1 VDRVWPP
8 HRGLRLRDVTS
19 WACGTSAL
27 ERRERSGSSASS
39 LVSSICTVASGR
51 RASVFAMSGRRERV
65 YDRIGR
71 GYAIGRRT
79 DARWMAALEDA
90 LGDARTVV
98 NVGAGTGSYESPRR
112 QVVAVEP
119 SATMIAQRPSGA
131 APVVQAVAEDLPI
144 ADASLDAAT
153 AVLTIHHW
161 HDLEAGLAELRR
173 VAGRQVVLTFDPHAL
188 DRLWLVRD
196 YLPEIATVDA
206 QRLPT
211 TDRVVAALGEV
222 EVRPLPVPRDM
233 RDGMLAAFWA
243 RPEAYLDPRV
253 RAGMSIFA
261 LMDPAVV
268 DAAMGRLRADLD
280 DGTWACRNAELADLE
295 ALDAGYQLLVAGR

>member
-1 VDRVWPP
+1 M
-8 HRGLRLRDVTS
+8 
-19 WACGTSAL
+19 
-27 ERRERSGSSASS
+27 
-39 LVSSICTVASGR
+39 GR
-51 RASVFAMSGRRERV
+51 RAGRV

-71 GYAIGRRT
+71 GYAVGRRT
-79 DARWMAALEDA
+79 DARWMGALEDA

-98 NVGAGTGSYESPRR
+98 NVGAGSGSYESPHR

-119 SATMIAQRPSGA
+119 SATMIAQRPAGA
-131 APVVQAVAEDLPI
+131 APVVQAVAEDLPL
-144 ADASLDAAT
+144 ADASFDAAT

-161 HDLEAGLAELRR
+161 QDLEAGLAELRR
-173 VAGRQVVLTFDPHAL
+173 VAARQVVLSFDPHAL

-196 YLPEIATVDA
+196 YLPRIATVDA

-211 TDRVVAALGEV
+211 TDRVIAALGEV

-233 RDGMLAAFWA
+233 VDGMLAAFWA
-243 RPEAYLDPRV
+243 RPEAYLDPQV

-268 DAAMGRLRADLD
+268 DAAMARLRTDLD
-280 DGTWACRNAELADLE
+280 EGTWAHRNTELADLD
-295 ALDAGYQLLVAGR
+295 ALDAGYRLLVAGR